1 MVAPCLLAVSLLVSG
16 CESPRLSDLFQGKKV
31 ETPKDAVK
39 SPPEKKPENGKDT
52 AAQARAQPAPITELP
67 SFSNLPRFPYGDEAP
82 DDEKESAARPE
93 KTVPSLVPFLTGR
106 PGPQPAPSEPARPP
120 LPQASSSVRVALL
133 LPLSG
138 VNARFGKAM
147 LNAAQMAF
155 FEFAGDGYELLV
167 NDTKGTETGASDAA
181 TQAVADGASLILG
194 PLLSGS
200 VRALAPQARAAG
212 VPVLSFSSD
221 SSVSG
226 EGVYTMGFYPGTEV
240 KRVVSFAASKRI
252 GRFAALV
259 PDNDYGAAVIKALRQ
274 VAEKRGVEVVRI
286 ETYDPMTD
294 DFSAVVRAL
303 ADYDERRQALLNQ
316 EAELKGKE
324 DEISVRALERLK
336 RLQTIG
342 DLPYDALLL
351 ADGGKRLQAI
361 AALLPFYDIDPGKVR
376 MLGTGQWDQSGLG
389 AEPALAGGWY
399 AAPSPADRK
408 AFETQYK
415 KVYGAP
421 PPRLATLAYD
431 ASALA
436 ALLARQG
443 TDAAFSREAITTPV
457 GFSGRDG
464 IFRFL
469 ADGSVE
475 RGLAVLQLRAHGA
488 RVIGRAPRSFRAPA
502 Q

>member
-1 MVAPCLLAVSLLVSG
+1 MSG

-31 ETPKDAVK
+31 ETNKAVPKKK
-39 SPPEKKPENGKDT
+39 SEKETAERAKP
-52 AAQARAQPAPITELP
+52 QPAPKTELP
-67 SFSNLPRFPYGDEAP
+67 SFSTLPRYPYGEPGAGG
-82 DDEKESAARPE
+82 EKESATKPG
-93 KTVPSLVPFLTGR
+93 KSVPSLVPFLTGR
-106 PGPQPAPSEPARPP
+106 PTPEPAPSGPIRPSLAPAE
-120 LPQASSSVRVALL
+120 SSSSIRVALL

-138 VNARFGKAM
+138 VNARFGEAM
-147 LNAAQMAF
+147 LNAAQMAL
-155 FEFAGDGYELLV
+155 FEFADDRFELLV
-167 NDTKGTETGASDAA
+167 HDTGGTEDGASEAA
-181 TQAVADGASLILG
+181 TLAVSEGASLILG

-221 SSVSG
+221 NSVSG
-226 EGVYTMGFYPGTEV
+226 EGVYTMGFYPGIEV
-240 KRVVSFAASKRI
+240 ERVVSFAASKKIR
-252 GRFAALV
+252 RFAALV
-259 PDNDYGAAVIKALRQ
+259 PDNDYGAAVITALRGI
-274 VAEKRGVEVVRI
+274 AETKGVEVVRV
-286 ETYDPMTD
+286 EAYDPMTN
-294 DFSAVVRAL
+294 DFSAIVRAL
-303 ADYDERRQALLNQ
+303 ADYDQRRQALLKQ
-316 EAELKGKE
+316 RAELKGKE
-324 DEISVRALERLK
+324 DEISVRALERLE

-351 ADGGKRLQAI
+351 ADGGSRLQAI

-376 MLGTGQWDQSGLG
+376 MLGTGKWDRSGLG

-415 KVYGAP
+415 KVYGSP

-431 ASALA
+431 AAALA
-436 ALLARQG
+436 ALLARSG
-443 TDAAFSREAITTPV
+443 DDAPFGSEAITTAV

-469 ADGSVE
+469 ANGLVE

-488 RVIGRAPRSFRAPA
+488 RVIGPAPRSFSAL